1 MMAPSADPA
10 SLASLPNELLAIIIG
25 FADRETVAALTCVS
39 ETHAIANRVLYQYH
53 VDEGAAL
60 HWAARENDVEL
71 VKRVLAH
78 GNHESLNR
86 LMSVGAGVYFIPITT
101 LRCRGVW
108 ATPLHLAAAY
118 GHDDVVASLLDAGA
132 EINRLSDPE
141 PAGDFHRL
149 SPLYGAIS
157 RGHLPT
163 AKLLIDRGASLYVA
177 GRQPLTIASMPHH
190 IRAGEGLTALHIAVH
205 GDRAQVVRFL
215 LRQPGVDPNVQG
227 VDGITPLHLAC
238 DALVDLDTIRVLLG
252 AGADPNMVVGSSQ
265 ESSLHLA
272 AANTSY
278 SGIQALKM
286 LLAAGGNIEA
296 RDLDGK
302 TPLLHA
308 CKFESSSA
316 IRFLL
321 ASGANPNPPSYV
333 GGGGNGQ
340 STFDAIAHILGD
352 VDSSTSTVDA
362 CTRSAFISDARRDRI
377 HQALGDLIERGARPQ
392 VNTVKAFLHYNLPEM
407 AEILLPG
414 APCASRRNTH
424 WIYSYKFAAFEGRMY
439 VLDFLL
445 RYFPPPMEQ
454 NCRLKSG
461 VSRQWK
467 ELFRYM
473 IGTRAIDHPRIWSI
487 LQTNLDK
494 YVHEYVDGGLV
505 AALINSKAYSY
516 QKHGSLLRNLLHVQ
530 DRRQYDYREH
540 RSLMQRHFDTHFL
553 HSGSGDVTAM
563 LDMVLKSGLELC
575 VLDGPQGQ
583 GLVKSLMLISSDH
596 YPIKGQAD
604 VMRKITRVDVDWRI
618 RRDVILGGLPKELRD
633 SQRKVVEGFLG
644 HEDEDDTVVGPTDLF
659 ESNDD

>member
-1 MMAPSADPA
+1 MASSADA
-10 SLASLPNELLAIIIG
+10 TSVASLPNELLALIIG
-25 FADRETVAALTCVS
+25 VADRKTVAALACVS
-39 ETHAIANRVLYQYH
+39 ETHAIATRVLYQFH
-53 VDEGAAL
+53 VDEGATL

-86 LMSVGAGVYFIPITT
+86 SISVGAGVYFIPITT

-118 GHDDVVASLLDAGA
+118 GHDDVVAVLLDAGA
-132 EINRLSDPE
+132 EINRLSNPE
-141 PAGDFHRL
+141 SAGDFHRL

-163 AKLLIDRGASLYVA
+163 AKLLIDRGASLFVA
-177 GRQPLTIASMPHH
+177 GSQPLTIASMPHH
-190 IRAGEGLTALHIAVH
+190 VRAGEGLIASHIAVH
-205 GDRAQVVRFL
+205 GDRARFVSFL

-238 DALVDLDTIRVLLG
+238 DTLVDLDTIRVLLG
-252 AGADPNMVVGSSQ
+252 AGADPNMVVSSSQ

-272 AANTSY
+272 AAKSSY

-286 LLAAGGNIEA
+286 LLAGGGNIEA
-296 RDLDGK
+296 RDLDGR

-321 ASGANPNPPSYV
+321 ASGANPNPPLLV

-340 STFDAIAHILGD
+340 SNFDAIAHILGNL
-352 VDSSTSTVDA
+352 DSLASIVDA
-362 CTRSAFISDARRDRI
+362 CTGRAFISDARRDRI

-392 VNTVKAFLHYNLPEM
+392 VNTVKAFLHCNLPEM
-407 AEILLPG
+407 AEILLQG
-414 APCASRRNTH
+414 THCASRRNTY
-424 WIYSYKFAAFEGRMY
+424 WIYSYKLAALEGRMY
-439 VLDFLL
+439 ALDFLL

-454 NCRLKSG
+454 DGRLKGG
-461 VSRQWK
+461 VSRQWT

-473 IGTRAIDHPRIWSI
+473 IGTRAIDHPKIWSI
-487 LQTNLDK
+487 LQTNLDE

-516 QKHGSLLRNLLHVQ
+516 QKHGSLLRNLLYVKN
-530 DRRQYDYREH
+530 RSQYDYREH
-540 RSLMQRHFDTHFL
+540 RSLMQRHFDKHFL
-553 HSGSGDVTAM
+553 HNGRGDATAI

-575 VLDGPQGQ
+575 VLDGSPGQ
-583 GLVKSLMLISSDH
+583 SLVKSLMIISSDH
-596 YPIKGQAD
+596 YPVKGQAD
-604 VMRKITRVDVDWRI
+604 VMRKIIRVDVDWRI

-633 SQRKVVEGFLG
+633 SQRQVVEGFLG
-644 HEDEDDTVVGPTDLF
+644 HEDEDDTIVDLTDLF
-659 ESNDD
+659 ESNDE